1 MSKAQDILN
10 TAERLF
16 DYQGFHA
23 TGIDQI
29 VREAE
34 VTPRTLYR
42 HFHSKEQLILKVLEE
57 RELRFFR
64 KLQQC
69 IENKENSIP
78 NWVAVFNELENWFTE
93 ESGRGCLFLRALAEY
108 RHKETEI
115 VQTVLIHKQR
125 TLDFLMGQFA
135 KTSSDHFKDRAES
148 LMLIIEGAV
157 ALAPVIGGK
166 AAIQRASKLAH
177 QLLQPTTHPLLH

>member
-93 ESGRGCLFLRALAEY
+93 ESDRGCL
-108 RHKETEI
+108 
-115 VQTVLIHKQR
+115 
-125 TLDFLMGQFA
+125 
-135 KTSSDHFKDRAES
+135 
-148 LMLIIEGAV
+148 
-157 ALAPVIGGK
+157 
-166 AAIQRASKLAH
+166 
-177 QLLQPTTHPLLH
+177 

>member
-1 MSKAQDILN
+1 M
-10 TAERLF
+10 
-16 DYQGFHA
+16 
-23 TGIDQI
+23 
-29 VREAE
+29 
-34 VTPRTLYR
+34 
-42 HFHSKEQLILKVLEE
+42 ILKVLEE

-93 ESGRGCLFLRALAEY
+93 ESDRGCLFLRALAEY

-125 TLDFLMGQFA
+125 TLDF
-135 KTSSDHFKDRAES
+135 
-148 LMLIIEGAV
+148 
-157 ALAPVIGGK
+157 
-166 AAIQRASKLAH
+166 
-177 QLLQPTTHPLLH
+177 

>member
-57 RELRFFR
+57 RELRFLKSYSNALR
-64 KLQQC
+64 IK
-69 IENKENSIP
+69 K
-78 NWVAVFNELENWFTE
+78 T
-93 ESGRGCLFLRALAEY
+93 LF
-108 RHKETEI
+108 
-115 VQTVLIHKQR
+115 Q
-125 TLDFLMGQFA
+125 
-135 KTSSDHFKDRAES
+135 
-148 LMLIIEGAV
+148 
-157 ALAPVIGGK
+157 IG
-166 AAIQRASKLAH
+166 
-177 QLLQPTTHPLLH
+177 

>member
-1 MSKAQDILN
+1 MTKAQNILS

-29 VREAE
+29 VREAQ

-42 HFHSKEQLILKVLEE
+42 HFHSKEQLVLKVLEE

-78 NWVAVFNELENWFTE
+78 NWAAVFNELENWFTE
-93 ESGRGCLFLRALAEY
+93 ESDRGCLFLRALGEY

-125 TLDFLMGQFA
+125 TLDFLMCQFA
-135 KTSSDHFKDRAES
+135 QASSNHLKDIAES

-157 ALAPVIGGK
+157 ALAPVFGGE
-166 AAIQRASKLAH
+166 ATIQRANKLA
-177 QLLQPTTHPLLH
+177 QQILQ

>member
-1 MSKAQDILN
+1 MSKAQDILS

-29 VREAE
+29 VREAQ

-42 HFHSKEQLILKVLEE
+42 HFHSKEHLILKVLEE
-57 RELRFFR
+57 REFRFFK
-64 KLQQC
+64 KLC
-69 IENKENSIP
+69 ESIENKANSTPDWI
-78 NWVAVFNELENWFTE
+78 AIFHELENWFTE
-93 ESGRGCLFLRALAEY
+93 ESDRGCLFLRALAEY
-108 RHKETEI
+108 RHKENEI

-125 TLDFLMGQFA
+125 TLDFLMDQFA
-135 KTSSDHFKDRAES
+135 KTSSDHFKDKAES
-148 LMLIIEGAV
+148 LMLIVEGAV

-166 AAIQRASKLAH
+166 TAIQRASKLA
-177 QLLQPTTHPLLH
+177 QQVLQQPIHPLFH